1 MLAKVLGS
9 ALILGSTS
17 YVGWQVAARYARRPR
32 ELRSLSTALAV
43 LQTEIEYGATP
54 LPEALRAAALT
65 AGPAIGAIFT
75 ETARRLEE
83 GGGITAGEAMRDAV
97 AAVAVNTALRETDQ
111 EVLYSLASVLGSSG
125 RLDQVRHLRLALER
139 LTGEEARA
147 IEERTRYERVAKYAG
162 VLSGAALV
170 LILL

>member
-32 ELRSLSTALAV
+32 ELRGLSTALSV
-43 LQTEIEYGATP
+43 LQTEIEYGCTP
-54 LPEALRAAALT
+54 LPEALRAAAHT
-65 AGPAIGAIFT
+65 AEPAIAPFFT
-75 ETARRLEE
+75 ETAMRLEA
-83 GGGITAGEAMRDAV
+83 GGGITAGEAMREAV
-97 AAVAVNTALRETDQ
+97 AAVASNTALRESDQ
-111 EVLYSLASVLGSSG
+111 EVLYALAAILGSSG

-139 LTGEEARA
+139 LAGEEARA
-147 IEERTRYERVAKYAG
+147 IEERSRYERVAKYAG

-170 LILL
+170 LIFL